1 MPKYV
6 QIETGQN
13 RSDLYVTGSVNRDFK
28 NLREFYI
35 KNVDTFVKAYD
46 VCKKLFKLK
55 DEHKLFIRNIRGS
68 TVGFYRNGNKEVAID
83 IRRKDIKSIVS
94 TIIHEC
100 RHAYQY
106 QSGMLKPD
114 PKKRNYYIWTGFD
127 TKTTKAADGS
137 IVDLVAA
144 KKSTSIRK
152 YRPSQSMKKYLAL
165 PWEVDARA
173 AEKKY
178 INKVMEELK

>member
-6 QIETGQN
+6 QIKEDRN
-13 RSDLYVTGSVNRDFK
+13 DLFVTGSVNRDFK
-28 NLREFYI
+28 NLRKFYA

-46 VCKKLFKLK
+46 ACVKLFKLDGSQK
-55 DEHKLFIRNIRGS
+55 FFIRNIRGS
-68 TVGFYRNGNKEVAID
+68 TLGFYRNGNKEVAID
-83 IRRKDIKSIVS
+83 IRRNGGNIKSIVS

-144 KKSTSIRK
+144 KKATSIRK

-173 AEKKY
+173 AEKKH
-178 INKVMEELK
+178 IDKIMKEIL